1 MGHDRPSQRLVTVAM
16 QGPEHVSRLAR
27 WLLLVLGGVLVVLS
41 PAPALAQPRDVV
53 KISVVSDRA
62 EVRPGD
68 QVAIAIVMEF
78 KDGWHVHTN
87 APKVPSSW
95 EPFLAVPTTI
105 TASEASGLK
114 LGPVQ
119 WPTPK
124 VLKLDLGAT
133 GTPEDYGVFADKAV
147 AFIPASIDP
156 AAAGVAKVTIK
167 VAYQACN
174 DQTCLPQTEQTLPL
188 EIKIVP
194 PGTPSGAPTDPDLF
208 KAFDTTSFAAVGQ
221 APKADTKF
229 TTDVFGFH
237 IEFDAGGAGLV
248 LLLGLAIVGG
258 FVLNLTPCV
267 LPVIPLKVMGLSH
280 SAGNPRRALFLGIV
294 MSVGVIAFWLSIGV
308 AISTLSWF
316 KAVNQLFQQPWFTI
330 GVGVFIALM
339 ATGMLGLFDVNLPG
353 FVYLIDPKTESP
365 AGSFAFGVMT
375 AVLST
380 PCTAPFM
387 GAAAAWSTKQPI
399 AVTLA
404 TFGAIGLGMAIPY
417 LVLAAFPRLV
427 ARVPKSGPGS
437 TLVKQVMGL
446 FMLAVAVFF
455 LGSGLDPLL
464 RLPVD
469 PPMRWHW
476 WVVATLVV
484 LASGWMVGRSFKFMK
499 RGPGLVVITLA
510 GLALASGGVA
520 FAAEQTD
527 RGPINWLG
535 YTPERFDQAKAQGKV
550 IVLDFTAEWCLNCK
564 ALEGTVL
571 NRKEVA
577 DTLNGKDVVA
587 LRVDLTGENK
597 PGQEKLRELNWAG
610 IPLLAIFGPGTPEAQ
625 KFDSY
630 TPQLVTQAV
639 AKARGGR

>member
-1 MGHDRPSQRLVTVAM
+1 MRQKLSVLRFCRAAFAG
-16 QGPEHVSRLAR
+16 
-27 WLLLVLGGVLVVLS
+27 LLGVLA
-41 PAPALAQPRDVV
+41 APALGQQADRVQ
-53 KISVVSDRA
+53 VSAVPDRT

-68 QVAIAIVMEF
+68 QVVIAVVMDF
-78 KDGWHVHTN
+78 APKWHAHTHQ
-87 APKVPSSW
+87 PKVPPSW
-95 EPFLAVPTTI
+95 EDFLAIPTTI
-105 TASEASGLK
+105 DVIDPAGLK
-114 LGPVQ
+114 VGAVQ
-119 WPTPK
+119 WPAPET
-124 VLKLDLGAT
+124 LKLDLGAT
-133 GTPEDYGVFADKAV
+133 GTPVDYQVYSGKAI
-147 AFIPASIDP
+147 AYLPAAIDP
-156 AAAGVAKVTIK
+156 GARDQAALTLKVS
-167 VAYQACN
+167 YQACN
-174 DQTCLPQTEQTLPL
+174 DQTCLPPATVTLPVTL
-188 EIKIVP
+188 KIVP
-194 PGTPSGAPTDPDLF
+194 AGTPSATQSNPDLF
-208 KAFDTTSFAAVGQ
+208 KGFDTTSFAAIGQ
-221 APKADTKF
+221 VTKPDTSF
-229 TTDVFGFH
+229 ETNVFGFA
-237 IEFDAGGAGLV
+237 IRFDAGSAAGLA
-248 LLLGLAIVGG
+248 LLLALSVVGG

-267 LPVIPLKVMGLSH
+267 LPVIPLKVMGPSH
-280 SAGNPRRALFLGIV
+280 AAGNPRRALFLGIV
-294 MSVGVIAFWLSIGV
+294 MSAGVIAFWLSIGV

-339 ATGMLGLFDVNLPG
+339 ATGMLGLFDINLPG

-365 AGSFAFGVMT
+365 AGSFVFGIMT

-404 TFGAIGLGMAIPY
+404 TFGAIGFGMAIPY

-427 ARVPKSGPGS
+427 SRVPKSGPGS

-446 FMLAVAVFF
+446 FMLGVAVFF

-476 WVVATLVV
+476 WLVAALVVVASAWMIGRSLKIMKFGPLLVV
-484 LASGWMVGRSFKFMK
+484 LIV
-499 RGPGLVVITLA
+499 A
-510 GLALASGGVA
+510 GLGVSAGGVA

-527 RGPINWLG
+527 RGPIHWLG
-535 YTPERFDQAKAQGKV
+535 YTQERFDRAIAEKKV
-550 IVLDFTAEWCLNCK
+550 VVLDFTAEWCLNCK

-577 DTLNGKDVVA
+577 DALNAPGVVA

-597 PGQEKLRELNWAG
+597 PGQAKLQELKWAG
-610 IPLLAIFGPGTPEAQ
+610 IPLLAIFGPGTPEPI

-630 TPQLVTQAV
+630 TPQLVTEAL
-639 AKARGGR
+639 AKAAGGR